1 MLQQTFY
8 NIQVHMYII
17 YIYIIPIQ
25 SPLNP
30 IKSHLPSGK
39 LSHNYG
45 KSQFLYNGKIHYFYG
60 NVQ

>member
-8 NIQVHMYII
+8 NIQVHMYI
-17 YIYIIPIQ
+17 YIYTIPIQ

-39 LSHNYG
+39 LSRNYG
-45 KSQFLYNGKIHYFYG
+45 KSPFFNGKIHYFYG